1 MNKVCDSLSRNPEER
16 DELTLARQTDQN
28 QLREIMNM
36 VRDPDI
42 DSGFIQYDRFEKELL
57 RMVTEQQNELIRDS
71 EDKLLR
77 AFRAFDPEG
86 RRYIEPEKLKRFALN
101 NGDKM
106 TEEEVTDFPALS
118 SLCALDRPTFALNPG
133 RLAGKATSG
142 RGRPA

>member
-1 MNKVCDSLSRNPEER
+1 MATPSPPFRVRREVPTIVRSLGINPS
-16 DELTLARQTDQN
+16 QN

-57 RMVTEQQNELIRDS
+57 RLVTEQQNELIRDS

-86 RRYIEPEKLKRFALN
+86 RGYIEPEKLKRFALN

-106 TEEEVTDFPALS
+106 TEEEVTEMLDFYVDKGS
-118 SLCALDRPTFALNPG
+118 GHVYYEDFAEHLATEG
-133 RLAGKATSG
+133 RII
-142 RGRPA
+142 